1 MDRDGNRSR
10 PSAQK
15 GVLLVFTALLLP
27 VVFACAGLA
36 VDLGNMYVHKSNLQ
50 NAVDSAALAGAAG
63 YIAGGE
69 TAEDH
74 PGANIMSDEYLKANL
89 GGEYQKLIVKDFQAQ
104 TVSGKTYYRV
114 KVTQKSPVYFMT
126 LLGLDPLTDVSADAV
141 AQVGSAGSSSSGFGF
156 KDLIVANHIS
166 DLGSIGPNYYYWWR
180 DIFSP
185 YLLGSYGIQATY
197 DGNIVERGSDSPG
210 YAFTP
215 DAYNKTLGWAVADH
229 NYFRLSD
236 GGDTDYNS
244 FYDSTERKFDDC
256 CNEFWNV
263 ATYVSKGLLRG
274 EILFAIDHMNEV
286 LRHELLRMI
295 SWYVGTEKGF
305 NFSLGKNYKFL
316 DKHISKELWDNLLN
330 TYSMSSYEEM
340 WKSFDLCLCL
350 FKKISKKVADSLG
363 YNYPDYDENVT
374 KYLETQK
381 RISNKYL
388 YGNRY

>member
-1 MDRDGNRSR
+1 MRTEKEIYDLVLNFAFQDERIRIVTLEGSRTNVNIPKYNLQDYDITFFVIDMGEFLKSDDWLSVFGNRIMM
-10 PSAQK
+10 QK
-15 GVLLVFTALLLP
+15 PEDMELFPPEEKGFSYIMLFDDGVKIDLTLLP
-27 VVFACAGLA
+27 VSML
-36 VDLGNMYVHKSNLQ
+36 
-50 NAVDSAALAGAAG
+50 
-63 YIAGGE
+63 E
-69 TAEDH
+69 
-74 PGANIMSDEYLKANL
+74 EYLTRD
-89 GGEYQKLIVKDFQAQ
+89 KLVKIMLDKDNMIKTEIVPTDED
-104 TVSGKTYYRV
+104 YYI
-114 KVTQKSPVYFMT
+114 KCP
-126 LLGLDPLTDVSADAV
+126 
-141 AQVGSAGSSSSGFGF
+141 
-156 KDLIVANHIS
+156 
-166 DLGSIGPNYYYWWR
+166 
-180 DIFSP
+180 
-185 YLLGSYGIQATY
+185 
-197 DGNIVERGSDSPG
+197 
-210 YAFTP
+210 
-215 DAYNKTLGWAVADH
+215 
-229 NYFRLSD
+229 
-236 GGDTDYNS
+236 
-244 FYDSTERKFDDC
+244 TERKFDDC

>member
-1 MDRDGNRSR
+1 MRTEKEIYDLVLNFAFQDERIRIVTLEGSRTNVNIPKVNLQDYDITFFVIDMGEFLKSDDWLSVFGNRIMM
-10 PSAQK
+10 QK
-15 GVLLVFTALLLP
+15 PEDMELFPPEEKGFSYIMLFDDGVKIDLTLLP
-27 VVFACAGLA
+27 VSML
-36 VDLGNMYVHKSNLQ
+36 
-50 NAVDSAALAGAAG
+50 
-63 YIAGGE
+63 E
-69 TAEDH
+69 
-74 PGANIMSDEYLKANL
+74 EYLTRDKLVKIMLDKDNMIKA
-89 GGEYQKLIVKDFQAQ
+89 EIVPTDED
-104 TVSGKTYYRV
+104 YYI
-114 KVTQKSPVYFMT
+114 KCP
-126 LLGLDPLTDVSADAV
+126 
-141 AQVGSAGSSSSGFGF
+141 
-156 KDLIVANHIS
+156 
-166 DLGSIGPNYYYWWR
+166 
-180 DIFSP
+180 
-185 YLLGSYGIQATY
+185 
-197 DGNIVERGSDSPG
+197 
-210 YAFTP
+210 
-215 DAYNKTLGWAVADH
+215 
-229 NYFRLSD
+229 
-236 GGDTDYNS
+236 
-244 FYDSTERKFDDC
+244 TERKFDDC

>member
-1 MDRDGNRSR
+1 MKSRMRENRTSGSVRGSRQSLRSKNYVKGVSRLSTRLNEMRTEKEIYDLVLNFAFQDERIRIVTLEGSRTNVNIPKDNLQDYDITFFVIDMGEFLKSDDWLSVFGNRIMM
-10 PSAQK
+10 QK
-15 GVLLVFTALLLP
+15 PEDMELFPPEEKGFSYIMLFDDGVKIDLTLLP
-27 VVFACAGLA
+27 VSML
-36 VDLGNMYVHKSNLQ
+36 
-50 NAVDSAALAGAAG
+50 
-63 YIAGGE
+63 E
-69 TAEDH
+69 
-74 PGANIMSDEYLKANL
+74 EYLTRD
-89 GGEYQKLIVKDFQAQ
+89 KLVKIMLDKDNMIKTEIVPTDED
-104 TVSGKTYYRV
+104 YYI
-114 KVTQKSPVYFMT
+114 KCP
-126 LLGLDPLTDVSADAV
+126 
-141 AQVGSAGSSSSGFGF
+141 
-156 KDLIVANHIS
+156 
-166 DLGSIGPNYYYWWR
+166 
-180 DIFSP
+180 
-185 YLLGSYGIQATY
+185 
-197 DGNIVERGSDSPG
+197 
-210 YAFTP
+210 
-215 DAYNKTLGWAVADH
+215 
-229 NYFRLSD
+229 
-236 GGDTDYNS
+236 
-244 FYDSTERKFDDC
+244 TERKFDDC